1 MKPLH
6 QCAICGAVA
15 TENKIRFSLNEGE
28 QHSGKINVGIINAEL
43 KKSTY
48 LSQCPKCR
56 RYYCNKHQ
64 KELVG
69 QNCNQCKDSE

>member
-15 TENKIRFSLNEGE
+15 TENKIRFGLNEGE

-43 KKSTY
+43 KKST
-48 LSQCPKCR
+48 
-56 RYYCNKHQ
+56 
-64 KELVG
+64 
-69 QNCNQCKDSE
+69 